1 MDQLVREL
9 GKKVSYV
16 ELSTFLGVD
25 RKWVLEHADELGG
38 VRIGKR
44 LLFFENLIVDCLR
57 GKSYAIQKNAKRAD
71 SVGCASSD
79 FREPRMQHIH
89 DKGGSDSVGS
99 QDAERARASAQEV
112 IAHDKYGL
120 FCFPSKLGKRV
131 S

>member
-1 MDQLVREL
+1 MEQLVKEL

-25 RKWVLEHADELGG
+25 RKWVLEHAEELGG

-57 GKSYAIQKNAKRAD
+57 EKSYAVQKNTKRSD
-71 SVGCASSD
+71 PVGCTSAD
-79 FREPRMQHIH
+79 CRKPRMQHLH
-89 DKGGSDSVGS
+89 DKGGSDSMGS
-99 QDAERARASAQEV
+99 QDAERARASAQED
-112 IAHDKYGL
+112 IANDKYGL
-120 FCFPSKLGKRV
+120 FGIPSKLGKRV